1 MIKLDKKLKI
11 GFTVFTIL
19 GVVAL
24 SDAKP
29 INVNAELGKGLTA
42 GVATDL
48 YNLDGSNR
56 SLVAGVSSVVYNSRN
71 LSGVSVIRHK
81 EEVVTDAN
89 PFTEINSEMWTTDY
103 VNMRDADTK
112 SANIIKQ
119 VRIGAKVIALGYE
132 NEYWY
137 KVEYDGQVGYICS
150 DYLSETSPYMK
161 VSSTAYYN
169 PNGNKTADCSD
180 TVAGLTLAGKQEW
193 LGKGCY
199 IYNVAEDGSV
209 GSCRGYYEF
218 HDTGWGR
225 DGDIPRGETVDI
237 YMTTEDECRTYGRQ
251 DIYILF
257 VD

>member
-1 MIKLDKKLKI
+1 MIKLNKKLKI
-11 GFTVFTIL
+11 GVAMFSAF
-19 GVVAL
+19 GVLIL
-24 SDAKP
+24 SDIKP
-29 INVNAELGKGLTA
+29 LNVNAELGTEVTYDLVSIDSSSLTA
-42 GVATDL
+42 GVSSILYETINLTAT
-48 YNLDGSNR
+48 
-56 SLVAGVSSVVYNSRN
+56 VEK
-71 LSGVSVIRHK
+71 HE
-81 EEVVTDAN
+81 EEVTAEFN
-89 PFTEINSEMWTTDY
+89 PFTEIDSEMWTTEY
-103 VNMRDADTK
+103 VNMRDAGTK
-112 SANIIKQ
+112 SANVLQK
-119 VRIGAKVIALGYE
+119 VRVGTKVHVLGYE
-132 NEYWY
+132 NDYWY
-137 KVEYDGQVGYICS
+137 KVEYDGQTGYICS
-150 DYLSETSPYMK
+150 DYLSTTSPYKK

-180 TVAGLTLAGKQEW
+180 TIAGFTLAGMSEW

-237 YMTTEDECRTYGRQ
+237 YMTTKDECVTYGRQ

>member
-11 GFTVFTIL
+11 SVAMFSAFGVLIL
-19 GVVAL
+19 A
-24 SDAKP
+24 DIKP
-29 INVNAELGKGLTA
+29 LNVNAELGTEVTYNLVSVDNSSLTA
-42 GVATDL
+42 GVSSILYETINLTAT
-48 YNLDGSNR
+48 
-56 SLVAGVSSVVYNSRN
+56 VEK
-71 LSGVSVIRHK
+71 HE
-81 EEVVTDAN
+81 EEVTAESN
-89 PFTEINSEMWTTDY
+89 PFTEIDSEMWTTEY
-103 VNMRDADTK
+103 VNMRDAGTK
-112 SANIIKQ
+112 SANVLQK
-119 VRIGAKVIALGYE
+119 VRLGAKVHVLGYE
-132 NEYWY
+132 NDYWY
-137 KVEYDGQVGYICS
+137 KIEYDGQIGYICS
-150 DYLSETSPYMK
+150 DYLSTTSHYKK

-180 TVAGLTLAGKQEW
+180 TIAGFTLAGMSEW

-237 YMTTEDECRTYGRQ
+237 YMTTKDECVTYGRQ

>member
-11 GFTVFTIL
+11 DVAMFSAFGVLIL
-19 GVVAL
+19 A
-24 SDAKP
+24 DIKP
-29 INVNAELGKGLTA
+29 LNVNAELGTEVTYDLVSIDSPSLTA
-42 GVATDL
+42 GVSSILYETINLTAT
-48 YNLDGSNR
+48 
-56 SLVAGVSSVVYNSRN
+56 VEK
-71 LSGVSVIRHK
+71 HK
-81 EEVVTDAN
+81 EEITAESN
-89 PFTEINSEMWTTDY
+89 PFTEIDSEMWTTEY
-103 VNMRDADTK
+103 VNMRDAGTK
-112 SANIIKQ
+112 SANVLQK
-119 VRIGAKVIALGYE
+119 VRLGAKVHVLGYE
-132 NEYWY
+132 NDYWY
-137 KVEYDGQVGYICS
+137 KVEYDGQTGYICS
-150 DYLSETSPYMK
+150 DYLSTTSPYKK

-180 TVAGLTLAGKQEW
+180 TIAGFTLAGMSEW

-237 YMTTEDECRTYGRQ
+237 YMTTKDECVTYGRQ

>member
-11 GFTVFTIL
+11 GVAMFSAFGVLIL
-19 GVVAL
+19 A
-24 SDAKP
+24 DIKP
-29 INVNAELGKGLTA
+29 LNVNAELGTEVTYDLVSIDSSSLTA
-42 GVATDL
+42 GVSSILYETINLTAT
-48 YNLDGSNR
+48 
-56 SLVAGVSSVVYNSRN
+56 VEK
-71 LSGVSVIRHK
+71 HE
-81 EEVVTDAN
+81 EEVTAEFN
-89 PFTEINSEMWTTDY
+89 PFTEIDSEMWTTEY
-103 VNMRDADTK
+103 VNMRDAGTK
-112 SANIIKQ
+112 SANVLQK
-119 VRIGAKVIALGYE
+119 VRVGTKVHVLGYE
-132 NEYWY
+132 NDYWY
-137 KVEYDGQVGYICS
+137 KVEYDGQTGYICS
-150 DYLSETSPYMK
+150 DYLSTTSPYKK

-180 TVAGLTLAGKQEW
+180 TIAGFTLAGMSEW

-199 IYNVAEDGSV
+199 IYNVAEDGSI

-237 YMTTEDECRTYGRQ
+237 YMITKDECVTYGRQ

>member
-1 MIKLDKKLKI
+1 MIKLDKKLKV
-11 GFTVFTIL
+11 GVAMFSAFGVLIL
-19 GVVAL
+19 A
-24 SDAKP
+24 DIKP
-29 INVNAELGKGLTA
+29 VNVNAEVGTHGLASNISLTA
-42 GVATDL
+42 GVSSILYETINLTAT
-48 YNLDGSNR
+48 
-56 SLVAGVSSVVYNSRN
+56 VEK
-71 LSGVSVIRHK
+71 HE
-81 EEVVTDAN
+81 EEVTAEFN
-89 PFTEINSEMWTTDY
+89 PFTEIDSEMWTTEY
-103 VNMRDADTK
+103 VNMRDAGTK
-112 SANIIKQ
+112 SANVLQK
-119 VRIGAKVIALGYE
+119 VRVGTKVHVLGYE
-132 NEYWY
+132 NDYWY
-137 KVEYDGQVGYICS
+137 KVEYDGQTGYICS
-150 DYLSETSPYMK
+150 DYLSTTSPYKK

-180 TVAGLTLAGKQEW
+180 TIAGFTLVGMSEW

-237 YMTTEDECRTYGRQ
+237 YMTTKDECVTYGRQ

>member
-11 GFTVFTIL
+11 SVAMFSAFGVLIL
-19 GVVAL
+19 A
-24 SDAKP
+24 DIKP
-29 INVNAELGKGLTA
+29 LNVNAELGTEVTYNLVSVDNSSLTA
-42 GVATDL
+42 GVSSILYETINLTAT
-48 YNLDGSNR
+48 
-56 SLVAGVSSVVYNSRN
+56 VEK
-71 LSGVSVIRHK
+71 HE
-81 EEVVTDAN
+81 EEVTAESN
-89 PFTEINSEMWTTDY
+89 PFTEIDSEMWTTEY
-103 VNMRDADTK
+103 VNMRDAGTK
-112 SANIIKQ
+112 SANVLQK
-119 VRIGAKVIALGYE
+119 VRLGAKVHVLGYE
-132 NEYWY
+132 NDYWY

-150 DYLSETSPYMK
+150 DYLSTTSPYKM

-180 TVAGLTLAGKQEW
+180 TIAGFTLAGMSEW

-237 YMTTEDECRTYGRQ
+237 YMTTKDECVTYGRQ

>member
-11 GFTVFTIL
+11 GVAMFSAFWVLIL
-19 GVVAL
+19 A
-24 SDAKP
+24 DIKP
-29 INVNAELGKGLTA
+29 LNVNAELGTEVTYDLVSIDSSSLTA
-42 GVATDL
+42 GVSSILYETINLTAT
-48 YNLDGSNR
+48 
-56 SLVAGVSSVVYNSRN
+56 VEK
-71 LSGVSVIRHK
+71 HK
-81 EEVVTDAN
+81 EEVTAESN
-89 PFTEINSEMWTTDY
+89 PFTEIDSEMWTTEY
-103 VNMRDADTK
+103 VNMRDAGTK
-112 SANIIKQ
+112 SANVLQK
-119 VRIGAKVIALGYE
+119 VRLGAKVHVLGYE
-132 NEYWY
+132 NDYWY
-137 KVEYDGQVGYICS
+137 KVEYDGQTGYICS
-150 DYLSETSPYMK
+150 DYLSTTSPYKK

-180 TVAGLTLAGKQEW
+180 TIAGFTLAGMSEW

-237 YMTTEDECRTYGRQ
+237 YMTTKDECVTYGRQ

>member
-11 GFTVFTIL
+11 GVAMFSAL
-19 GVVAL
+19 GVLILV
-24 SDAKP
+24 DIKP
-29 INVNAELGKGLTA
+29 LNVNAELGTEITYDLVSIDSSSLTA
-42 GVATDL
+42 GVSSILYETINLTAT
-48 YNLDGSNR
+48 
-56 SLVAGVSSVVYNSRN
+56 VEK
-71 LSGVSVIRHK
+71 HE
-81 EEVVTDAN
+81 EEVTAEFN
-89 PFTEINSEMWTTDY
+89 PFTEIDSEMWTTEY
-103 VNMRDADTK
+103 VNMRDAGTK
-112 SANIIKQ
+112 SANVLQK
-119 VRIGAKVIALGYE
+119 VRVGTKVHVLGYE
-132 NEYWY
+132 NDYWY
-137 KVEYDGQVGYICS
+137 KVEYDGQTGYICS
-150 DYLSETSPYMK
+150 DYLSTTSPYKK

-169 PNGNKTADCSD
+169 LNGNKTADCSD
-180 TVAGLTLAGKQEW
+180 TIAGFTLAGMSEW

-237 YMTTEDECRTYGRQ
+237 YMTTKDECVTYGRQ

>member
-11 GFTVFTIL
+11 GVAMFSAFGVLIL
-19 GVVAL
+19 A
-24 SDAKP
+24 DIKP
-29 INVNAELGKGLTA
+29 LNVNAELGTEVTYDLVSIDSSSLTA
-42 GVATDL
+42 GVSSILYEIINLTAT
-48 YNLDGSNR
+48 
-56 SLVAGVSSVVYNSRN
+56 VEK
-71 LSGVSVIRHK
+71 HE
-81 EEVVTDAN
+81 EEVTAEFN
-89 PFTEINSEMWTTDY
+89 PFTEIDSEMWTTEY
-103 VNMRDADTK
+103 VNMRDAGTK
-112 SANIIKQ
+112 SANVLQK
-119 VRIGAKVIALGYE
+119 VRVGTKVHVLGYE
-132 NEYWY
+132 NDYWY
-137 KVEYDGQVGYICS
+137 KVEYDGQTGYICS
-150 DYLSETSPYMK
+150 DYLSTTSPYKK

-180 TVAGLTLAGKQEW
+180 TIAGFTLAGMSEW

-209 GSCRGYYEF
+209 GSCRGYCEF

-237 YMTTEDECRTYGRQ
+237 YMTTKDECVTYGRQ

>member
-11 GFTVFTIL
+11 GVAMFSAFGVLIL
-19 GVVAL
+19 A
-24 SDAKP
+24 DIKP
-29 INVNAELGKGLTA
+29 LNVNAEVGTHGLASNISLTA
-42 GVATDL
+42 GVSSILYETINLTAT
-48 YNLDGSNR
+48 
-56 SLVAGVSSVVYNSRN
+56 VEK
-71 LSGVSVIRHK
+71 HE
-81 EEVVTDAN
+81 EEVTAEFN
-89 PFTEINSEMWTTDY
+89 PFTEIDSEMWTTEY
-103 VNMRDADTK
+103 VNMRDAGTK
-112 SANIIKQ
+112 SANVLQK
-119 VRIGAKVIALGYE
+119 VRVGTKVHVLGYE
-132 NEYWY
+132 NDYWY
-137 KVEYDGQVGYICS
+137 KVEYDGQTGYICS
-150 DYLSETSPYMK
+150 DYLSTTSPYKK

-180 TVAGLTLAGKQEW
+180 TIAGFTLAGMSEW

-237 YMTTEDECRTYGRQ
+237 YMTTKDECVTYGRQ

>member
-11 GFTVFTIL
+11 GVAMFSAFGIL
-19 GVVAL
+19 ILA
-24 SDAKP
+24 DIKP
-29 INVNAELGKGLTA
+29 LNVNAEVGTHGLASNISLTA
-42 GVATDL
+42 GVSSILYETINLTAT
-48 YNLDGSNR
+48 
-56 SLVAGVSSVVYNSRN
+56 VEK
-71 LSGVSVIRHK
+71 HE
-81 EEVVTDAN
+81 EEVTAEFN
-89 PFTEINSEMWTTDY
+89 PFTEIDSEMWTTEY
-103 VNMRDADTK
+103 VNMRDAGTK
-112 SANIIKQ
+112 SANVLQK
-119 VRIGAKVIALGYE
+119 VRVGTKVHVLGYE
-132 NEYWY
+132 NDYWY
-137 KVEYDGQVGYICS
+137 KVEYDGQTGYICS
-150 DYLSETSPYMK
+150 DYLSTTSPYKK

-180 TVAGLTLAGKQEW
+180 TIAGFTLAGMSEW

-237 YMTTEDECRTYGRQ
+237 YMTTKDECVTYGRQ

>member
-11 GFTVFTIL
+11 GVAMFSAFGVLIL
-19 GVVAL
+19 A
-24 SDAKP
+24 DIKP
-29 INVNAELGKGLTA
+29 LNVNAELGTEVTYDLVSIDSSSLTA
-42 GVATDL
+42 GVSSILYETINLTATVEK
-48 YNLDGSNR
+48 Y
-56 SLVAGVSSVVYNSRN
+56 
-71 LSGVSVIRHK
+71 K
-81 EEVVTDAN
+81 EEVTAESN
-89 PFTEINSEMWTTDY
+89 PFTEIDSEMWTTEY
-103 VNMRDADTK
+103 VNMRDAGTK
-112 SANIIKQ
+112 SANVLQK
-119 VRIGAKVIALGYE
+119 VRLGAKVHVLGYE
-132 NEYWY
+132 NDYWY
-137 KVEYDGQVGYICS
+137 KVEYDGQTGYICS
-150 DYLSETSPYMK
+150 DYLSTTSPYKK

-180 TVAGLTLAGKQEW
+180 TIAGFTLAGMSEW

-237 YMTTEDECRTYGRQ
+237 YMTTKDECVTYGRQ

>member
-11 GFTVFTIL
+11 GVAMFSVFGVLIL
-19 GVVAL
+19 A
-24 SDAKP
+24 DIKP
-29 INVNAELGKGLTA
+29 LNVNAELGTHGLASNISLTA
-42 GVATDL
+42 GVSSILYETINLTAT
-48 YNLDGSNR
+48 
-56 SLVAGVSSVVYNSRN
+56 VEK
-71 LSGVSVIRHK
+71 HE
-81 EEVVTDAN
+81 EEVTAEFN
-89 PFTEINSEMWTTDY
+89 PFTEIDSEMWTTEY
-103 VNMRDADTK
+103 VNMRDAGTK
-112 SANIIKQ
+112 SANVLQK
-119 VRIGAKVIALGYE
+119 VRVGTKVHVLGYE
-132 NEYWY
+132 NDYWY
-137 KVEYDGQVGYICS
+137 KVEYDGQTGYICS
-150 DYLSETSPYMK
+150 DYLSTTSPYKK

-180 TVAGLTLAGKQEW
+180 TIAGFTLAGMSEW

-237 YMTTEDECRTYGRQ
+237 YMTTKDECVTYGRQ

>member
-11 GFTVFTIL
+11 GVAMFSAFGIL
-19 GVVAL
+19 ILA
-24 SDAKP
+24 DIKP
-29 INVNAELGKGLTA
+29 LNVNAELGTEVTYDLVSIDSSSLTA
-42 GVATDL
+42 GVSSILYETINLTAT
-48 YNLDGSNR
+48 
-56 SLVAGVSSVVYNSRN
+56 VEK
-71 LSGVSVIRHK
+71 H
-81 EEVVTDAN
+81 EEVTTESS
-89 PFTEINSEMWTTDY
+89 PFTEIDSEMWTTEY
-103 VNMRDADTK
+103 VNMRDAGTK
-112 SANIIKQ
+112 SANVLQK
-119 VRIGAKVIALGYE
+119 VRVGTKVHVLGYE
-132 NEYWY
+132 NDYWY
-137 KVEYDGQVGYICS
+137 KVEYDGQTGYICS
-150 DYLSETSPYMK
+150 DYLSTTSPYKK

-180 TVAGLTLAGKQEW
+180 TIAGFTLAGMSEW

-237 YMTTEDECRTYGRQ
+237 YMTTKDECVTYGRQ

>member
-11 GFTVFTIL
+11 GVAMFSAL
-19 GVVAL
+19 GVLILA
-24 SDAKP
+24 DIKP
-29 INVNAELGKGLTA
+29 LNVNAELGTEVTYDLVSIDNSSLTA
-42 GVATDL
+42 GVSSILYETVNLTAT
-48 YNLDGSNR
+48 
-56 SLVAGVSSVVYNSRN
+56 VEK
-71 LSGVSVIRHK
+71 HE
-81 EEVVTDAN
+81 EEVTAEFN
-89 PFTEINSEMWTTDY
+89 PFTEIDSEMWTTEY
-103 VNMRDADTK
+103 VNMRDAGTK
-112 SANIIKQ
+112 SANVLQK
-119 VRIGAKVIALGYE
+119 VRVGTKVHVLGYE
-132 NEYWY
+132 NDYWY
-137 KVEYDGQVGYICS
+137 KVEYDGQTGYICS
-150 DYLSETSPYMK
+150 DYLSTTSPYKK

-180 TVAGLTLAGKQEW
+180 TIAGFTLAGMSEW

-237 YMTTEDECRTYGRQ
+237 YMTTKDECVTYGRQ